1 MIEEEKEKEKDQH
14 KWQLKVRFPR
24 EAVEA
29 MKEIK
34 EKIGAASYVEVIKTA
49 LGLLDHCVEV
59 LDQGGKVI
67 IIDAKGEKESIILPS
82 LAFRG
87 ILKRWLKE

>member
-1 MIEEEKEKEKDQH
+1 MSGKGKDQD

-29 MKEIK
+29 MRELK
-34 EKIGAASYVEVIKTA
+34 EKIGAASYVEVIKIA
-49 LGLLDHCVEV
+49 LGLLTHCVEV

-67 IIDAKGEKESIILPS
+67 IIDANGEKESIVIPS
-82 LAFRG
+82 LSFRQT
-87 ILKRWLKE
+87 LKRWLEES

>member
-1 MIEEEKEKEKDQH
+1 MIEEEKEKDQH

-34 EKIGAASYVEVIKTA
+34 EKIGAASYVEVIKR
-49 LGLLDHCVEV
+49 L
-59 LDQGGKVI
+59 
-67 IIDAKGEKESIILPS
+67 
-82 LAFRG
+82 
-87 ILKRWLKE
+87 